1 MNGDNVTFFDSFGV
15 EHIPKEVKSFISNK
29 NIKTNIYR
37 IQPSDLIIYEYFC
50 IGFIDFI
57 LKGISKGLLDYAN
70 FFPPN
75 KYEKNH
81 NIMQKYFQ

>member
-1 MNGDNVTFFDSFGV
+1 MNIFVFLYV
-15 EHIPKEVKSFISNK
+15 
-29 NIKTNIYR
+29 
-37 IQPSDLIIYEYFC
+37 L
-50 IGFIDFI
+50 FIDFI